1 MITAKAWPLVPSD
14 RPGEFRP
21 SCWAWARE
29 ALQQAF
35 SPASKPLPSVCCF
48 SDGPGPLANWTWR
61 SWKETMMDTQGKI
74 NSFNPT
80 GKHLYKTKTP
90 ATSTMRRPPVERSDT
105 PSIGDGFSS
114 RGPRMEPPSVIQS
127 PTRYR
132 GGQRKWPAQVASS
145 TLPDSQISI
154 QPHGDWL
161 CL

>member
-1 MITAKAWPLVPSD
+1 
-14 RPGEFRP
+14 
-21 SCWAWARE
+21 
-29 ALQQAF
+29 
-35 SPASKPLPSVCCF
+35 
-48 SDGPGPLANWTWR
+48 
-61 SWKETMMDTQGKI
+61 MMDTQGKI

-90 ATSTMRRPPVERSDT
+90 AMSTMRRPPVERSDT

-114 RGPRMEPPSVIQS
+114 RGPRMEPPPVIQS

-154 QPHGDWL
+154 QPHGGLALPLNSDNAWPADNPETADIWKRSSPAAPT
-161 CL
+161 CIIF